1 MNYMTR
7 FKQREFVE
15 VNHLMDFRTLLL
27 IFLVLCPASSVQT
40 VKKVELKIDASAKI
54 AWTDANYI
62 CATIDWWPKEKCDY
76 NQCPWGSA
84 SIINMDLSHPFLG
97 NAIRAFKGLRLRLG
111 GSLQDQV
118 IYGVGNLRSPCHPFT
133 KKKDGM
139 FGFSEGCLRMQ
150 RWDELN
156 NLFKKTAALVTFGLN
171 ALYGRRRSYRHV
183 WEGNWDSRNALDFIK
198 YTVAKGYQ
206 IHSWELGNELSGNGV
221 GASVNA
227 VQYGKD
233 VIQLHN
239 LLNQVYKNFRERPLL
254 LAPGGFYDPGW
265 FSKLLKVSGP
275 GTVNGVTHHIYNL
288 GPGSDAKLAD
298 KILNPDYLDRISN
311 TFSSLTQ
318 TILRN
323 GPWASAWVGESGG
336 AYNSGGPNVSNAFV
350 DSFWYLDQ
358 LGMAAKHHTKV
369 YCRQTLIGGNYG
381 LLDTETFM
389 PNPDFYSALLWHRLM
404 GTGVLD
410 VKSSGSPHLRSY
422 AHCTK
427 DRAGVTL
434 LLINLSSQ
442 IEYAVDIQPSDADI
456 ILQYGEQKNHK
467 TKSLVHE
474 LKESVSWIGS
484 RSSDVKLSREEYHL
498 TPEGGN
504 IKSRKV
510 LLNGRLL
517 QLTGKG
523 NIPTLSPV
531 LKNLKSPVSVEP
543 LSIKFIVFPNFSSAS
558 CR

>member
-1 MNYMTR
+1 
-7 FKQREFVE
+7 
-15 VNHLMDFRTLLL
+15 MDFRILLL
-27 IFLVLCPASSVQT
+27 VFLALCPAFSAQT
-40 VKKVELKIDASAKI
+40 VKDVELMIDASAKI

-62 CATIDWWPKEKCDY
+62 CATIDWWPKEKCNY

-84 SIINMDLSHPFLG
+84 SMINLDLSHPFLE

-118 IYGVGNLRSPCHPFT
+118 IYGVGNLKSPCQPFT
-133 KKKDGM
+133 KQKDGL
-139 FGFSEGCLRMQ
+139 FGFSKGCLHMQ

-156 NLFKKTAALVTFGLN
+156 NFFKKTGTLVTFGLN

-183 WEGNWDSRNALDFIK
+183 WGGDWDFSNALDFIK
-198 YTVAKGYQ
+198 YTVSKGYR
-206 IHSWELGNELSGNGV
+206 IHSWEFGNELSGNGV
-221 GASVNA
+221 GASVDA

-233 VIQLHN
+233 VIHLHN

-254 LAPGGFYDPGW
+254 LAPGGFYDPRW
-265 FSKLLKVSGP
+265 FSKLLRISGP
-275 GTVNGVTHHIYNL
+275 GTVNVVTHHIYNL
-288 GPGSDAKLAD
+288 GPGSDARLAD
-298 KILNPDYLDRISN
+298 KILNPEYLDRVSD
-311 TFSSLTQ
+311 TYRSLTQ

-336 AYNSGGPNVSNAFV
+336 AYNSGGPNVSNTFV

-381 LLDTETFM
+381 LLDTNTFV
-389 PNPDFYSALLWHRLM
+389 PNPDYYSALLWNRLM
-404 GTGVLD
+404 GKEVLD
-410 VKSSGSPHLRSY
+410 VSINGSPHLRSY

-434 LLINLSSQ
+434 LLINLNNQ
-442 IEYAVDIQPSDADI
+442 IHYDVNIQTSADTS
-456 ILQYGEQKNHK
+456 LQVGVEKNHDK
-467 TKSLVHE
+467 KSFAHR
-474 LKESVSWIGS
+474 LKESVSWVGI
-484 RSSDVKLSREEYHL
+484 RSSDIKLSQEEYHL

-504 IKSRKV
+504 IKSRRM
-510 LLNGRLL
+510 LLNGKLL
-517 QLTGKG
+517 QLTETGD
-523 NIPTLSPV
+523 IPNFSPV
-531 LKNLKSPVSVEP
+531 LKTLKSSISIEP
-543 LSIKFIVFPNFSSAS
+543 LSIKFIVFPNFNSPS

>member
-1 MNYMTR
+1 MG
-7 FKQREFVE
+7 
-15 VNHLMDFRTLLL
+15 FRTSLL
-27 IFLVLCPASSVQT
+27 IFLALCPAFSAQT
-40 VKKVELKIDASAKI
+40 IKDIELMIDASEKI

-62 CATIDWWPKEKCDY
+62 CATIDWWPKEKCNY
-76 NQCPWGSA
+76 KQCPWGSA
-84 SIINMDLSHPFLG
+84 SIINLDLSHPFLE

-118 IYGVGNLRSPCHPFT
+118 IYGVGNLKSPCRPFT
-133 KKKDGM
+133 KQNDGL
-139 FGFSEGCLRMQ
+139 FGFSKGCLHMH

-156 NLFKKTAALVTFGLN
+156 SLFKNTGALVTFGLN
-171 ALYGRRRSYRHV
+171 ALYGRGRTNRHV
-183 WEGNWDSRNALDFIK
+183 WVGNWDSSNALDFIK

-206 IHSWELGNELSGNGV
+206 IHSWELGNELSGNGI

-233 VIQLHN
+233 VIRLHN
-239 LLNQVYKNFRERPLL
+239 LINQVYKNSHVRPLL

-265 FSKLLKVSGP
+265 FSKLLEVSGP
-275 GTVNGVTHHIYNL
+275 GTVNVLTHHIYNL
-288 GPGSDAKLAD
+288 GPGSDHKLAD
-298 KILNPDYLDRISN
+298 KILNPEYLNRISD
-311 TFSSLTQ
+311 TYRSLTQ
-318 TILRN
+318 TIGRN

-381 LLDTETFM
+381 LLDTKTFV
-389 PNPDFYSALLWHRLM
+389 PNPDYYSALLWNRLM
-404 GTGVLD
+404 GKEVLD
-410 VKSSGSPHLRSY
+410 VSSNGSPHLRSY
-422 AHCTK
+422 GHCTK

-434 LLINLSSQ
+434 LLINLSNQ
-442 IEYAVDIQPSDADI
+442 IHYGVNIQSSADTS
-456 ILQYGEQKNHK
+456 LQVGEKKNHNK
-467 TKSLVHE
+467 KSFVHG
-474 LKESVSWIGS
+474 LKESVSWVG
-484 RSSDVKLSREEYHL
+484 RKSSDVTLLREEYHL

-504 IKSRKV
+504 IKSRRM

-517 QLTGKG
+517 QLTETGD
-523 NIPTLSPV
+523 IPSLSPV
-531 LKNLKSPVSVEP
+531 LKNIKSPISIAP
-543 LSIKFIVFPNFSSAS
+543 LSIKFIVFPNFNSPS